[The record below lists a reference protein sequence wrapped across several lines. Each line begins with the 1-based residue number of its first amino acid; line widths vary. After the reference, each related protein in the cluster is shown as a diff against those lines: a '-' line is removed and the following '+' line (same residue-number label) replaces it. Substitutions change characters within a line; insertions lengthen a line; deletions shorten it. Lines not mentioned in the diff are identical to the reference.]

1 VQAVIPKG
9 KYMIKLKIR
18 MYENDE
24 TEPKTTIS
32 VPLVIL
38 RFASRFIPQKL
49 QDSLAKKGIDV
60 ELIADLAKSEEV
72 RGTLVEIEEHKKGE
86 KTVISIE

>member
-1 VQAVIPKG
+1 MA
-9 KYMIKLKIR
+9 KLKIR
-18 MYENDE
+18 IYNSHE

-32 VPLVIL
+32 VPLVML
-38 RFASRFIPQKL
+38 RFVSRFIPQKL

>member
-1 VQAVIPKG
+1 
-9 KYMIKLKIR
+9 MTMTKLKIKI
-18 MYENDE
+18 YNSFE

-32 VPLVIL
+32 VPLVML

-49 QDSLAKKGIDV
+49 RDSLAKKGIDV
-60 ELIADLAKSEEV
+60 DVIAELAKSEEV
-72 RGTLVEIEEHKKGE
+72 RGTLVEIEEHTKNE